1 MFNSEFNLAYYVPIS
16 TFNSMAASMETD
28 LRKELCCD
36 DDHDLVIGTF
46 DVAVIVMHCCFFES
60 YCQ

>member
-1 MFNSEFNLAYYVPIS
+1 MFNSEFDLVYYVPIS
-16 TFNSMAASMETD
+16 TFNSMAASMEMD

-36 DDHDLVIGTF
+36 DDRDRVIGTF
-46 DVAVIVMHCCFFES
+46 NVTVIVKHYCFLES